1 MRRQLQN
8 QEVAQIAEW
17 IEKRGFSYEDV
28 RLEILDHVVCAMEDL
43 MTEQPKLSLAE
54 AYQQVHQ
61 SFGIFG
67 FSTLEDAFIKS
78 TEKRIFKAFLQELL
92 GLLKPKSILFTL
104 SVSLSI
110 ATIYTLAG
118 NAFVVYIPLIVSLF
132 FIAKRIGIYKR
143 EKPLRRMLSFR
154 LALSPTA
161 FTLFWSMYLNIWF
174 DKVETSDYPWLW
186 PGMVA
191 LFGLIEWA
199 QWQVTLSELERTK
212 RLQSK
217 LIA

>member
-1 MRRQLQN
+1 MRRKLQN

-43 MTEQPKLSLAE
+43 MTEQPKLSLDE

-78 TEKRIFKAFLQELL
+78 TEKRIFRAFFQELL
-92 GLLKPKSILFTL
+92 RLLKPKGLLFTSSFL
-104 SVSLSI
+104 LSI

-118 NAFVVYIPLIVSLF
+118 NAFVVYIPLLVSLF
-132 FIAKRIGIYKR
+132 FITKRIGIYKR
-143 EKPLRRMLSFR
+143 EKSLRRMLSFR
-154 LALSPTA
+154 MALSPTA
-161 FTLFWSMYLNIWF
+161 FTLFWSIYLNIWF
-174 DKVETSDYPWLW
+174 GKTETSDYPWLW
-186 PGMVA
+186 PGVVA

-199 QWQVTLSELERTK
+199 QWQVTLNELDRTK

>member
-43 MTEQPKLSLAE
+43 MTEQPKLSLDE

-78 TEKRIFKAFLQELL
+78 TEKRIFRAFFQELL
-92 GLLKPKSILFTL
+92 RLLKPKGLLFTSSFL
-104 SVSLSI
+104 LSI

-118 NAFVVYIPLIVSLF
+118 NAFVVYIPLLVSLF
-132 FIAKRIGIYKR
+132 FITKRIGIYKR
-143 EKPLRRMLSFR
+143 EKSLRRMLSFR
-154 LALSPTA
+154 MALSPTA
-161 FTLFWSMYLNIWF
+161 FTLFWSIYLNIWF
-174 DKVETSDYPWLW
+174 SKIETSDYPWLW
-186 PGMVA
+186 PGVVA

-199 QWQVTLSELERTK
+199 QWQVTLNELDRTK

>member
-143 EKPLRRMLSFR
+143 EKSLRRMLSFR
-154 LALSPTA
+154 MALSPTA
-161 FTLFWSMYLNIWF
+161 FTLFWSIYLNIWF
-174 DKVETSDYPWLW
+174 SKIETSDYPWLW
-186 PGMVA
+186 PGVVA

-199 QWQVTLSELERTK
+199 QWQVTLNELDRTK

>member
-154 LALSPTA
+154 MALSPTA
-161 FTLFWSMYLNIWF
+161 FTLFWSIYLNIWF
-174 DKVETSDYPWLW
+174 SKIETSDYPWLW
-186 PGMVA
+186 PGVVA

-199 QWQVTLSELERTK
+199 QWQVTLNELDRTK